1 VKDVQKE
8 RESVHPDFQFCTF
21 RRILLHCGYKQP
33 LKKQTSCWNVE
44 PICKED
50 REEKARDAAIRFY
63 HALG

>member
-1 VKDVQKE
+1 MNKE

-21 RRILLHCGYKQP
+21 RRILHHCGYKQA
-33 LKKQTSCWNVE
+33 LKEQTSCWNVE
-44 PICKED
+44 PIRKEY

>member
-1 VKDVQKE
+1 MKKE
-8 RESVHPDFQFCTF
+8 RESVHPDFQLCTF

-33 LKKQTSCWNVE
+33 LNKQTSCWNVE
-44 PICKED
+44 PVREED